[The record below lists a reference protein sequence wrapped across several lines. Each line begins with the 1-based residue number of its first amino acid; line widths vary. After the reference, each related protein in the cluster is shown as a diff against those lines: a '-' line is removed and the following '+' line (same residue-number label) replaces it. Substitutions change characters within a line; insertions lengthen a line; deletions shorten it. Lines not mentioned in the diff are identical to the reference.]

1 MPQQKCLGFQ
11 KKKGDGSMVQNFKLI
26 GEEATSEDP
35 LIFQTSSK
43 RDIFFIH
50 YIIRGLM
57 NIAIDIEKFYECN

>member
-1 MPQQKCLGFQ
+1 
-11 KKKGDGSMVQNFKLI
+11 MVQNFKLI
-26 GEEATSEDP
+26 GEEATSEDS